1 MYFIPRAY
9 RRYRRSPLERVG
21 NPFVS
26 LAGCLSE
33 TEDEGVGRM
42 ASLLEVCSGEGLV
55 ACAKQLWGVCGLAE
69 VGW

>member
-1 MYFIPRAY
+1 M
-9 RRYRRSPLERVG
+9 
-21 NPFVS
+21 S

-33 TEDEGVGRM
+33 TEDDGVGRM

-55 ACAKQLWGVCGLAE
+55 SCAKQLWGVCGLAE